1 MTRLLPDPELDQLVR
16 ELNEREA
23 AVAATPRA
31 DWPAAQVPSGNQ
43 LEALLIETAR
53 RGASDLHLI
62 SGSAPVFRVGG
73 RLIRGEGA
81 LLSED
86 DISSILESLLAELV
100 QPVWF
105 HDCAT
110 AIDLPDE
117 AATVVLKGLEA
128 LDVRAQHALMARL
141 DRADARQQIISLSE
155 RSPFALVQRGQF
167 LEPLYRRLS
176 VVYLRLDTVEEQPA
190 GAYCA

>member
-1 MTRLLPDPELDQLVR
+1 VIVGPYRPH
-16 ELNEREA
+16 
-23 AVAATPRA
+23 
-31 DWPAAQVPSGNQ
+31 
-43 LEALLIETAR
+43 ALLVGPPEATA
-53 RGASDLHLI
+53 
-62 SGSAPVFRVGG
+62 
-73 RLIRGEGA
+73 
-81 LLSED
+81 
-86 DISSILESLLAELV
+86 SILESLLADFV

-110 AIDLPDE
+110 AMELPEE

-141 DRADARQQIISLSE
+141 DHAGARQQIISLSE
-155 RSPFALVQRGQF
+155 RSPFTLVQRGQF

-176 VVYLRLDTVEEQPA
+176 VVCLQFDNVEEHPA

>member
-1 MTRLLPDPELDQLVR
+1 MD
-16 ELNEREA
+16 
-23 AVAATPRA
+23 
-31 DWPAAQVPSGNQ
+31 
-43 LEALLIETAR
+43 AR
-53 RGASDLHLI
+53 
-62 SGSAPVFRVGG
+62 G
-73 RLIRGEGA
+73 RLHDERAAASFWCDLQAIVGPYRPHT
-81 LLSED
+81 LLVGPSEATA
-86 DISSILESLLAELV
+86 SILESLLADFV

-110 AIDLPDE
+110 AMELPDE

-128 LDVRAQHALMARL
+128 LDLRAQHALMARL
-141 DRADARQQIISLSE
+141 DHGGLRQQIISLAE

-176 VVYLRLDTVEEQPA
+176 VVYLLFDNVEEQPA

>member
-1 MTRLLPDPELDQLVR
+1 MNVRRRLQDAR
-16 ELNEREA
+16 T
-23 AVAATPRA
+23 AVSFWC
-31 DWPAAQVPSGNQ
+31 DLQVIVGPHRPH
-43 LEALLIETAR
+43 ALLVGPPEATA
-53 RGASDLHLI
+53 
-62 SGSAPVFRVGG
+62 
-73 RLIRGEGA
+73 
-81 LLSED
+81 
-86 DISSILESLLAELV
+86 SILESLLADFL

-105 HDCAT
+105 LDCAT
-110 AIDLPDE
+110 AMDLPDE

-141 DRADARQQIISLSE
+141 DRAGARQQIISLSE

-176 VVYLRLDTVEEQPA
+176 VVYLRFDNIEEQPA

>member
-1 MTRLLPDPELDQLVR
+1 MDARRQLQV
-16 ELNEREA
+16 ERA
-23 AVAATPRA
+23 AVSFWCDLQVIVGAYRPHTLLVGPSEATA
-31 DWPAAQVPSGNQ
+31 
-43 LEALLIETAR
+43 
-53 RGASDLHLI
+53 
-62 SGSAPVFRVGG
+62 
-73 RLIRGEGA
+73 
-81 LLSED
+81 
-86 DISSILESLLAELV
+86 SILESLLADFV

-176 VVYLRLDTVEEQPA
+176 VVYLRFDNVEEQPA